1 MLGFIGGGAMAEALI
16 ARIVRSGQSSAGD
29 MWVGDPSPS
38 RQSWLAREYGVTVT
52 GDNEG
57 IVCRADTVILAVKPQ
72 VWKPV
77 VAGLRDKFR
86 REQLFISI
94 VTGVTL
100 AQLAEFLPAG
110 MPVVRVVPNTPCLI
124 GRGISALS
132 PGGGVPAASLETA
145 REIFA
150 SVGETII
157 LEEELLNAATGL
169 SGSGPG
175 YVYLFV
181 EALIDAGVRQGLP
194 RATARQL
201 AAVTVAGAAEM
212 VATDNRHPAEL
223 RDMVTSPGGTT
234 IAGLEVLEKAG
245 VRGAIMEAVAR
256 ATQRAREIGE

>member
-1 MLGFIGGGAMAEALI
+1 MAEALI
-16 ARIVRSGQSSAGD
+16 AGVLRSGQSTAGD
-29 MWVGDPSPS
+29 IWVGDPSPS
-38 RQSWLAREYGVTVT
+38 RQSWLSQQYAVAVT
-52 GDNEG
+52 GNNEE
-57 IVCRADTVILAVKPQ
+57 VVARADTIILAVKPQ
-72 VWKPV
+72 VWRPV
-77 VAGLRDKFR
+77 MASLQNKFR

-100 AQLAEFLPAG
+100 AQLAELLPAG
-110 MPVVRVVPNTPCLI
+110 VPVIRVVPNTPCLI
-124 GRGISALS
+124 GRGMSVLS
-132 PGGGVPAASLETA
+132 PGSGVGEASLERA
-145 REIFA
+145 RQIFA

-175 YVYLFV
+175 YVYLFL

-194 RATARQL
+194 RAAARQM

-212 VATDNRHPAEL
+212 VATSNRHPAEL

-256 ATQRAREIGE
+256 ATKRAGELGE